1 MTVER
6 EIRELEDR
14 MKKVIGLFWKSYHCH
29 PAEEEKV
36 TLELKRE
43 IEYLIWDLQAV
54 FHNLVALTDD
64 PDKYPIEIIKPPRIR
79 FK

>member
-1 MTVER
+1 MTVK
-6 EIRELEDR
+6 RELKELEHR
-14 MKKVIGLFWKSYHCH
+14 AKKVIELFWKCYSSSD
-29 PAEEEKV
+29 EKSI
-36 TLELKRE
+36 LELKRE